1 MLFTKPDQPSYMN
14 NLSKNVYPTPG
25 IQMAA
30 PFSILSGGRMQ
41 TRNMINTQTIIANK
55 PPVVIDPAH
64 KKMKWGEPIW
74 NLFHVLAE
82 KVKESDFQLIRS
94 ELLNVIY
101 TICSN
106 LPCPDCANHAIQY
119 LNDIHYKNIQTKE
132 QLKNMLFRFHNEV
145 NSRKQFPLF
154 PREQLEEKYS
164 NYALF
169 PVLHQFMVVFQDKHK
184 SIRMI
189 ADDFHRTKVAKSLKE
204 WFNNHIS
211 SFDY

>member
-14 NLSKNVYPTPG
+14 NLSKQVFPTPG
-25 IQMAA
+25 NQMSV
-30 PFSILSGGRMQ
+30 PFSILSAGRIH
-41 TRNMINTQTIIANK
+41 TRNMITTQTIISNK
-55 PPVVIDPAH
+55 PPVVVDPAH

-82 KVKESDFQLIRS
+82 KVKESEFPRIRS

-145 NSRKQFPLF
+145 NARKLFPLF

-164 NYALF
+164 KYALH
-169 PVLHQFMVVFQDKHK
+169 PVLYQFMAVFQDKHK

-189 ADDFHRTKVAKSLKE
+189 ADDFHRTKIAQNLKQ
-204 WFNNHIS
+204 WFNDNIFAFNH
-211 SFDY
+211 